1 MNSTRQTDSSL
12 SRRERQIMDI
22 VYREGRAAAADVQAA
37 LPDPPSYSSVRA
49 LLGILETKGHLKH
62 IKDGARYVYLPTR
75 PRSNAAKSALRSVM
89 QTFFGNSVEQTVAT
103 LLSVSDTPLSPEELA
118 RLSSLI
124 DNAKEI
130 DGTKEKEE
138 TR

>member
-1 MNSTRQTDSSL
+1 MNKTSSL

-22 VYREGRAAAADVQAA
+22 IYQQGRAAAADVLAA

-62 IKDGARYVYLPTR
+62 VKDGPRYVYLPTR
-75 PRSNAAKSALRSVM
+75 PRANAAKTALRSVM
-89 QTFFGNSVEQTVAT
+89 QTFFGGSVEQTVAT
-103 LLSVSDTPLSPEELA
+103 LLSVSETPLSSEELA

-124 DNAKEI
+124 EDAKE
-130 DGTKEKEE
+130 EE
-138 TR
+138 LR

>member
-1 MNSTRQTDSSL
+1 MNSAPSL

-22 VYREGRAAAADVQAA
+22 VYQQRRAACAEVQAA

-103 LLSVSDTPLSPEELA
+103 LLSVSDTPLSPEEWA
-118 RLSSLI
+118 RLSALI
-124 DNAKEI
+124 ENAKEI
-130 DGTKEKEE
+130 DGAKEKGD

>member
-1 MNSTRQTDSSL
+1 MKTSKPSDSAL

-22 VYREGRAAAADVQAA
+22 IYQQGRAAAADVLAA

-62 IKDGARYVYLPTR
+62 IKDGPRYLYLPTR
-75 PRSNAAKSALRSVM
+75 PRGSAAKSALRSVM

-103 LLSVSDTPLSPEELA
+103 LLSVSETPLSPEELA
-118 RLSSLI
+118 RLSALI
-124 DNAKEI
+124 DTAKET
-130 DGTKEKEE
+130 DGAKEE
-138 TR
+138 IQ

>member
-1 MNSTRQTDSSL
+1 MKSSNQSGSSL

-22 VYREGRAAAADVQAA
+22 VYQQGRAAAADVQAA

-75 PRSNAAKSALRSVM
+75 PRMSAAKSALRSVM

-103 LLSVSDTPLSPEELA
+103 LLSASDTPLSSEELA
-118 RLSSLI
+118 RLSVLI
-124 DNAKEI
+124 DSAKEI
-130 DGTKEKEE
+130 DTAKEKEA
-138 TR
+138 T